1 MSIHESYYTKRFQAF
16 AEFYKDSESPNQVEF
31 IEKAVSLKPH
41 CNILDLACGY
51 GRHSILLAKKG
62 YSVTGYDL
70 SADYIN
76 QARQEAERAGVNVTF
91 DCTDMRS
98 LDVSDRFDAVIS
110 FSTSL
115 AFYEDKVNRDI
126 FQRIYKALRPH
137 GVFLFDQANLFWVIS
152 LHKHSG
158 TQKLPDGRIHR
169 YKYSFDAGKCIL
181 SRRSVLE
188 DEKGCCESGWDIRYY
203 TLPELHSIFKEIGF
217 NVLRVYGNYDSSP
230 YRVESN
236 RLILIL
242 KKPNRV
248 KTQIGKC

>member
-16 AEFYKDSESPNQVEF
+16 AEFYKDSGSQEQVEF
-31 IEKAVSLKPH
+31 IEKAVPLKPH
-41 CNILDLACGY
+41 YKILDLACGY

-70 SADYIN
+70 SSDYID
-76 QARQEAERAGVNVTF
+76 QARQEAMKADVNATFERM
-91 DCTDMRS
+91 DMRS
-98 LDVSDRFDAVIS
+98 LDVFERFDVVLS

-126 FQRIYKALRPH
+126 FHRIHRTLRPD
-137 GVFLFDQANLFWVIS
+137 GTFLFDQANLFWVIS
-152 LHKHSG
+152 LDKHSG

-169 YKYSFDAGKCIL
+169 YKYSFDAKRCIL

-188 DEKGCCESGWDIRYY
+188 DEEGYCESGWDIRYY
-203 TLPELHSIFKEIGF
+203 TLPELYSILRDIGF

-230 YRVESN
+230 YHLKSD

-242 KKPNRV
+242 KKPKPQ
-248 KTQIGKC
+248 KTQIDNY